1 MTVVYQPSSAV
12 GGSADDLDLHVET
25 PRGETI
31 YYERS
36 KSSCGGM
43 LDVDMNRERETSV
56 LKPVENVVWSK
67 APRGVYQIYV
77 NLYRH
82 DSQVPI
88 GFQVFVKIR
97 GRNQTFRNFVSCQG
111 EKIRVASVQV
121 TETVRPLELSFGGIY
136 NGSFQLAA
144 TVLDVID
151 KDGMNNF
158 ALTLLSTL
166 GAKKHSMFTA
176 EQASE
181 LSRLRK
187 MLERIDDQNNFEGE
201 RANAARLLQQCLQ
214 RLDLDEARLRAS
226 CGCMSGEDSNKPTLA
241 KLEFTKRLTSR
252 HAWFEEHAMRI
263 AHPMGVAVLANK
275 ASGHFGRTGHNGVA
289 LWGKPA
295 ACILAAA
302 AIAKIAEAALQSCNK
317 SGQDTFCANFCR
329 SCRLVDMSDPDAQQ
343 KQLEVSQQ
351 WLHNDFCAKDASADW
366 NTPKRFR
373 ESTPTA
379 REGTLSGEKKRR
391 VFEPMNELV
400 QKQHVRCLMY

>member
-1 MTVVYQPSSAV
+1 M
-12 GGSADDLDLHVET
+12 
-25 PRGETI
+25 
-31 YYERS
+31 
-36 KSSCGGM
+36 
-43 LDVDMNRERETSV
+43 

-252 HAWFEEHAMRI
+252 RAWFEEHAMRI

-289 LWGKPA
+289 LCGKPA

-317 SGQDTFCANFCR
+317 SDQDTFCANFCR